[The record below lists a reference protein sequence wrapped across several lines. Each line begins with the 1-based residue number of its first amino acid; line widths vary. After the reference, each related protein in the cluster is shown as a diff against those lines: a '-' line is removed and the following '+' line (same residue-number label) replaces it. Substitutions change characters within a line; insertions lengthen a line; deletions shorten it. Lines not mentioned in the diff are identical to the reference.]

1 MFEHPTRVTV
11 NSNAELAPQRFQS
24 LGSPST
30 ELEAQQWMR
39 PWRDPLFRRV
49 LAIADGI
56 SAVVICLSLAVFS
69 PEHASTAVWA
79 AMFAPLWLLLAKLH
93 GLYDLDHRSLRH
105 LTVDELPNIFM
116 WATTGTFMLSLLLAL
131 TPAGTPSTAIA
142 LRIWVFAGVSAFTLR
157 STVRF
162 IWRRLTPPERTL
174 LVGSGPLLDATRRKV
189 ELFPDI
195 HVEVVDVREALTA
208 DDLRDGAPAI
218 FDVERV
224 IVATNTLDEG
234 LIAALVTFCRKT
246 RIKLSIVP
254 PARGMFGTAV
264 HLYHIADL
272 PVVEYSTW
280 DVSRST
286 LMLKRTFDVAVSLI
300 AAAVLLPLFVAVVFA
315 VACDGHGRSIVFAQ
329 RRAGLRGKTF
339 MMLKFRTM
347 ILDAE
352 AVLEELIPFDDLRE
366 PMFKLRDDPRVTRVG
381 RVLRRLSLDELPQFV
396 NVLKGEMSLVGPRPE
411 QVELVA
417 RYAPEHRFRLDV
429 KPGITGPMQ
438 VYGRGK
444 LSFEERLAVERDY
457 IENLSLRRDLRI
469 LALTASAVVTG
480 RGAY

>member
-1 MFEHPTRVTV
+1 VR
-11 NSNAELAPQRFQS
+11 QS
-24 LGSPST
+24 T
-30 ELEAQQWMR
+30 R

-56 SAVVICLSLAVFS
+56 SAVVISLSLAVFS
-69 PEHASTAVWA
+69 PEHASTAVWS
-79 AMFAPLWLLLAKLH
+79 AMFVPLWLLLAKLH

-142 LRIWVFAGVSAFTLR
+142 LRIWVVAGVSAFTLR

-162 IWRRLTPPERTL
+162 LWRRLTPPERAL
-174 LVGSGPLLDATRRKV
+174 LVGSGPLLEATRRKV

-195 HVEVVDVREALTA
+195 HVEVADVREALTA
-208 DDLRDGAPAI
+208 DDVRGGAPGI

-234 LIAALVTFCRKT
+234 LIAALVAFCRKT
-246 RIKLSIVP
+246 RIKLSVVP

-264 HLYHIADL
+264 NLKHIADL

-286 LMLKRTFDVAVSLI
+286 LMLKRTLDVVVSLI
-300 AAAVLLPLFVAVVFA
+300 AAVVFLPLLVVVAIA
-315 VACDGHGRSIVFAQ
+315 VACDGRSTRIVFAQ
-329 RRAGLRGKTF
+329 RRAGLRGKAF
-339 MMLKFRTM
+339 MILKFRTM
-347 ILDAE
+347 ILGAE
-352 AVLEELIPFDDLRE
+352 AVLEDLIPFDDLQE

-411 QVELVA
+411 QVELVT